1 MWKEEMVV
9 DEGRVERAET
19 EVDVWYLLVEVRFS
33 VLEVVSLHL
42 VLPLHNAMY
51 AVTFQHQHSKL
62 CTDNLF
68 PVSPIQIQK
77 NRCELT
83 KWH

>member
-33 VLEVVSLHL
+33 VLEVASL
-42 VLPLHNAMY
+42 VL
-51 AVTFQHQHSKL
+51 VR
-62 CTDNLF
+62 
-68 PVSPIQIQK
+68 PV
-77 NRCELT
+77 
-83 KWH
+83 H